1 MSRAAI
7 RTLIVDDEP
16 LAREGIALR
25 LTRYADIAIVG
36 AFGRPADAISAI
48 KRLAPDLLFLDVQ
61 MPGMSGFD
69 VLRKAGLDSVPV
81 VVFVTAH
88 DQYALEAFRAHAI
101 DYLLKP
107 VDDDRFAETLDR
119 ARRQLASRRD
129 GERARRLLEF
139 LAQSGA
145 APPAPFQERLTI
157 KDRDRIRFVAVDDV
171 ERVEAEGDYVRL
183 HTHGRSHLMR
193 EKIGELERSLDPRKF
208 LRIHRSAIVRLA
220 SIVEVQP
227 YFHGEYIVVTKSG
240 ARVKVSRTYRDAL
253 STALGGKL

>member
-1 MSRAAI
+1 MSHATIRA
-7 RTLIVDDEP
+7 LIVDDEP

-25 LTRYADIAIVG
+25 LTRHPDIEVVG
-36 AFGRPADAISAI
+36 AIGRPSEAVSAI

-69 VLRKAGLDSVPV
+69 VLRKTGLESVPV

-88 DQYALEAFRAHAI
+88 DQYALDAFRAHAM

-107 VDDDRFAETLDR
+107 VDDDRFDDALDR

-129 GERARRLLEF
+129 GETARRLHEL
-139 LAQSGA
+139 LAESGPTA
-145 APPAPFQERLTI
+145 VFQDRLPI
-157 KDRDRIRFVAVDDV
+157 KDGNGIRFVAVDEI
-171 ERVEAEGDYVRL
+171 ERIQADGDYVRL
-183 HTHGRSHLMR
+183 HTMGKSHLVR
-193 EKIGELERSLDPRKF
+193 EKLGELERSLDPKRF

-227 YFHGEYIVVTKSG
+227 YFHGEYIIVTRSG

-253 STALGGKL
+253 SRALGGRL